1 MAVLILALTHSAF
14 FIISIR
20 FLHSL
25 DLVLSQVL
33 PIMTVL
39 SSGSLRMAWAACILL
54 HFDTIVCIIGSKLAY
69 GFNLTA
75 SILLLLCSLA
85 PLLSF
90 WKAFLLYLPRHRIE
104 MMFEEEVKSRRD
116 LQSGSATAESARVT
130 ARELKSMGWI
140 VAAWARFRA
149 VKEKFAFGGP
159 YFIGKSLVAEI
170 LEALLQMNGLHS
182 ACLSAS
188 AELSGDGLVLAS
200 TCIILNLVVTPMA
213 FLLPKGES
221 RKQKAIIVT
230 DVALDILYILLNL
243 SIYKVYLVK
252 DVQSITEFI
261 LLYLPLL
268 YPALSVSSEAVS
280 VIDDAV
286 ARSVERW
293 EQKSQSHRTIDR
305 QGPPRATNTCGF
317 ISNAKKYVTFGWL
330 KRRAHVCYFILS
342 VSSAALLGIYIS
354 SSISVAYGECE
365 KFIGPSLPSCLRP
378 RRYCARG
385 LFQQFAIDLDS
396 VKHIEC
402 KGGLIDA
409 GDESATSANRASLR
423 NLSRLFPHLESL
435 DLSANPPFGFPLG

>member
-75 SILLLLCSLA
+75 SILLLLQSRSTAFIL
-85 PLLSF
+85 
-90 WKAFLLYLPRHRIE
+90 KAFLLYLPRHRIE

-149 VKEKFAFGGP
+149 VKEKFVFGGP

-213 FLLPKGES
+213 FLLPKGER

-286 ARSVERW
+286 AEAWKDGNKNRNHIALLTDKGRRE
-293 EQKSQSHRTIDR
+293 
-305 QGPPRATNTCGF
+305 ATNTCGF

-423 NLSRLFPHLESL
+423 NLSRLFSSSGISRSL
-435 DLSANPPFGFPLG
+435 CKSPFGFPLG